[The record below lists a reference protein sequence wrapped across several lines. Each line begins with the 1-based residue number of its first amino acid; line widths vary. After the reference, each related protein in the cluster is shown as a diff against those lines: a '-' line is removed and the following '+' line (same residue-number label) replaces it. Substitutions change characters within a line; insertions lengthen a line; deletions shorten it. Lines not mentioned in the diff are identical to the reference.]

1 MNDSLANQREEAV
14 LADLNRMLRTREF
27 SAQQSYHLETEL
39 VAVFINPYPT
49 DDQSL
54 LHIPIQVRALT
65 EEPTIFQHMPV
76 FLDFSSSKS
85 DHAAGMLY
93 YGRLNKRGAVCFSHV
108 EAGTYQLL
116 VPLRGSTPAGGSVIA
131 LLPQPTAMIPAAQS
145 ASGSDTPAPQFRRIF
160 QSSNGAIRVVVL
172 HRETGEYIVTFQAL
186 RQLWDGSI
194 VRFLWHDHADPA
206 TSPETFL
213 VVLTWNPR
221 RQRCVAEVNVGR
233 VAETFTISLPE
244 EPEPLSML
252 ESQPP
257 DIIRRSILMAHTYQT
272 RQAWQRLLTNPTLA
286 SHVRQQIEQ
295 ALQQ

>member
-1 MNDSLANQREEAV
+1 MNDTLANQREEAV
-14 LADLNRMLRTREF
+14 LADLNRILRTREF

-49 DDQSL
+49 DDHRL
-54 LHIPIQVRALT
+54 LHIPIYVRALT
-65 EEPTIFQHMPV
+65 EEPTSLQHIPV
-76 FLDFSSSKS
+76 FLDFSTPTS
-85 DHAAGMLY
+85 DAAASMLH

-108 EAGTYQLL
+108 EVGTYHLL
-116 VPLRGSTPAGGSVIA
+116 VPLRGSAPASGSVIA
-131 LLPQPTAMIPAAQS
+131 LLPQHTALTPAAQS
-145 ASGSDTPAPQFRRIF
+145 ATSPTTPSPHFRRIF

-186 RQLWDGSI
+186 HQLWDGSI

-206 TSPETFL
+206 TPPETFL

-244 EPEPLSML
+244 EPEPLTML
-252 ESQPP
+252 ESQAP

-272 RQAWQRLLTNPTLA
+272 RQAWQRILANQTLA
-286 SHVRQQIEQ
+286 AHVRQQIEQ
-295 ALQQ
+295 ALQ